1 MEIQI
6 VGRVNLLICGLAAL
20 VFSACVDRNTLTSEQ
35 MELQGKADDAV
46 AGILFENEIDTKAS
60 YNIHKDGFV
69 VIKFHDSVPEEIYTR
84 AVDEMRSS
92 TLISGVDAWQGGRNV
107 CVLPGQ

>member
-1 MEIQI
+1 MGK
-6 VGRVNLLICGLAAL
+6 VYLLIFGLASL
-20 VFSACVDRNTLTSEQ
+20 VLTACVDQNTLTSEQ
-35 MELQGKADDAV
+35 MELQGKADNAV

-69 VIKFHDSVPEEIYTR
+69 VIKFHESVPEEVYTR
-84 AVDEMRSS
+84 TVDEMRSN